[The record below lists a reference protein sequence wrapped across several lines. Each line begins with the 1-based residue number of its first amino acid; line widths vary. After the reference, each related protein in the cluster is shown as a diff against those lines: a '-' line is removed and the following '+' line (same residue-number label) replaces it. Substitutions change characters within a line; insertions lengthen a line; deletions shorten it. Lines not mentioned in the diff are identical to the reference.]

1 MKRVVLLSC
10 VCLGLG
16 FSALLVFAG
25 WQNMRQY
32 LGRIVGEGSGLIVR
46 EVRLYDRTRS
56 DKQKLFRT
64 TGLEVGA
71 SLFSF
76 SPREVRERLRA
87 LRWVADARVQR
98 YWSGLVIVSVREHNP
113 AALWQDGENLVA
125 LSRDGTPIETG
136 GFTPFEGLFHLSGKE
151 APARLEELLQITSH
165 WPELG
170 GHIRQAHLN
179 DHATWQLTLRSG
191 TKVYLSRDPLVR
203 NVVQLLRLERHY
215 GILAAPPLLIDL
227 RGEDRA
233 SIRALSAD
241 AEGLVAKMRSG
252 G

>member
-1 MKRVVLLSC
+1 MKRVVLLLC
-10 VCLGLG
+10 LCLGLG
-16 FSALLVFAG
+16 FSVLLAFAG
-25 WQNMRQY
+25 WKNTRHY
-32 LGRIVGEGSGLIVR
+32 LGSVVGKRAGLVVR

-56 DKQKLFRT
+56 DKQELFAT
-64 TGLEVGA
+64 TGLRTGE

-76 SPREVRERLRA
+76 SPHEVRERLRA

-98 YWSGLVIVSVREHNP
+98 YWSGLVIVSVREHDP

-136 GFTPFEGLFHLSGKE
+136 EFTPFEGLFHLSGKE
-151 APARLEELLQITSH
+151 APARLEELLQITAH
-165 WPELG
+165 WPELKA
-170 GHIRQAHLN
+170 HIRQAHLTK
-179 DHATWQLTLRSG
+179 HATWQLTLRSG

-233 SIRALSAD
+233 SVRALSAD
-241 AEGLVAKMRSG
+241 AEALVEKMRRG

>member
-1 MKRVVLLSC
+1 MKRFVLLSC
-10 VCLGLG
+10 LCTGLG
-16 FSALLVFAG
+16 VATLLGVVG
-25 WQNMRQY
+25 WDAMRENVARI
-32 LGRIVGEGSGLIVR
+32 LGERSGLIVR

-56 DKQKLFRT
+56 DKHELFAA
-64 TGLEVGA
+64 TGLNVGA

-76 SPREVRERLRA
+76 SPHEVRERLRA

-98 YWSGLVIVSVREHNP
+98 YWSGLVIVSVREHDP
-113 AALWQDGENLVA
+113 AALWQDGEQLVA

-136 GFTPFEGLFHLSGKE
+136 SFTPFEGLFRLSGKE
-151 APARLEELLQITSH
+151 APARLEELLQIMAH
-165 WPELG
+165 WPELKA
-170 GHIRQAHLN
+170 HIRLAHLSEQS
-179 DHATWQLTLRSG
+179 TWQMTLQSG

-233 SIRALSAD
+233 SVRALSSD
-241 AEGLVAKMRSG
+241 AEGLVAKMRG
-252 G
+252 GG

>member
-25 WQNMRQY
+25 WQNTRQY
-32 LGRIVGEGSGLIVR
+32 LGRVFGEGSGLIVR

-56 DKQKLFRT
+56 DKQELFRT

-170 GHIRQAHLN
+170 EHIRQAHLN
-179 DHATWQLTLRSG
+179 EHATWQLTLRSG

-233 SIRALSAD
+233 SIRALSSD

>member
-1 MKRVVLLSC
+1 MRRFILILC
-10 VCLGLG
+10 VCLGLSFSVLSVVFGRENVWQSLGDILGERSG
-16 FSALLVFAG
+16 FV
-25 WQNMRQY
+25 
-32 LGRIVGEGSGLIVR
+32 VR

-56 DKQKLFRT
+56 DKQELFAT
-64 TGLEVGA
+64 TGLQVGA

-76 SPREVRERLRA
+76 SPHDVRERLRA

-98 YWSGLVIVSVREHNP
+98 YWSGLVIVSVLEHDP

-125 LSRDGTPIETG
+125 LSREGTPIETG
-136 GFTPFEGLFHLSGKE
+136 DFTPFEGLFHLSGKE
-151 APARLEELLQITSH
+151 APARLAELLQITAH
-165 WPELG
+165 WPELKV
-170 GHIRQAHLN
+170 HIHQAHLTRQS
-179 DHATWQLTLRSG
+179 TWQLTLRSG

-233 SIRALSAD
+233 SIRALSSD
-241 AEGLVAKMRSG
+241 SKGLVEKMRKG

>member
-1 MKRVVLLSC
+1 MKRFVLLSC

-16 FSALLVFAG
+16 FSVLLVFAG
-25 WQNMRQY
+25 WKNIWQH
-32 LGRIVGEGSGLIVR
+32 LGRVVGESSGLIVR
-46 EVRLYDRTRS
+46 EVRLYERARS
-56 DKQKLFRT
+56 DKQKLFAT
-64 TGLEVGA
+64 TGLRLGE

-76 SPREVRERLRA
+76 SPHEVRERLRA

-113 AALWQDGENLVA
+113 AALWQDGEQLVA
-125 LSRDGTPIETG
+125 LSREGTPIETG

-151 APARLEELLQITSH
+151 APARLEELLQITAH
-165 WPELG
+165 WPELKA
-170 GHIRQAHLN
+170 HIRQAHLTE
-179 DHATWQLTLRSG
+179 HATWQLTLRSG

-233 SIRALSAD
+233 SLRALSSD
-241 AEGLVAKMRSG
+241 AEALVERMRRG